1 MPEAHGVLIAFA
13 ASANQ
18 EAQDGEGDNGLYTS
32 KLLEHLGQPNVQVE
46 DMLREVAKEVY
57 QASGR
62 KQTPAKYGNI
72 LDAFCLTGDAC
83 GKGAAAASTGDEQA
97 RLDEAN
103 AKLAR
108 QKAELEAEKAELE
121 ATQLEAEK
129 AKVAREKAELAAKLA
144 QQKAAPVVATAS
156 DNGDTFLAAGHEWQT
171 KPSENFMKWEAA
183 KSYCA
188 GQGNGW
194 RPPDKDELKALY
206 DAKQSSPEI
215 AGKPGMR
222 GWYWSSTPG
231 DNGDAW
237 NVDFDD
243 GSVYTNAVDSSLNV
257 RCVR

>member
-1 MPEAHGVLIAFA
+1 MAAGNGTLIAFA
-13 ASANQ
+13 TGPGQTAADGTPGGNGVFTGALLKYIDQPGLDVDTLFKRVREDVSAATAR
-18 EAQDGEGDNGLYTS
+18 AQVPWS
-32 KLLEHLGQPNVQVE
+32 SSNVVGTFY
-46 DMLREVAKEVY
+46 LK
-57 QASGR
+57 
-62 KQTPAKYGNI
+62 P
-72 LDAFCLTGDAC
+72 L
-83 GKGAAAASTGDEQA
+83 AAVSTGDEQA

-108 QKAELEAEKAELE
+108 EKAELEAEKAELE